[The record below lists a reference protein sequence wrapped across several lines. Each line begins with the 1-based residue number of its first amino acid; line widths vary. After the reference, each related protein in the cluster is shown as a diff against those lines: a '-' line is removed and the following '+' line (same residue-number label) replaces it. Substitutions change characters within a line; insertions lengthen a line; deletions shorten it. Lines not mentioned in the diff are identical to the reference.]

1 VPGKGGEMKITK
13 FEELIKNNAEVRKL
27 FSELRKIQDG
37 THPRVKENEGY
48 SDIFYK
54 QSKGGLTTSFIKK
67 IKRDC
72 ALIILN
78 DLKRNNQQYF
88 NNFTA
93 LSYQLFCK
101 KLLGFSVAK
110 KDILKLV
117 NKEKEERLDGL
128 GKRVAVFINGFYEE
142 HFKNCD
148 YQDKLHSFVF
158 SKSRRSDIDTY
169 PSITVLVL

>member
-1 VPGKGGEMKITK
+1 MPGKGGEMKITK
-13 FEELIKNNAEVRKL
+13 FEELITNNTEVRKL
-27 FSELRKIQDG
+27 FSELREIQEG
-37 THPRVKENEGY
+37 THPKVKENEGY
-48 SDIFYK
+48 SDTFYM
-54 QSKGGLTTSFIKK
+54 QSKGGRTTSFIKK

-72 ALIILN
+72 ALIILS
-78 DLKRNNQQYF
+78 DLKINNPDYF

-101 KLLGFSVAK
+101 KLFGFSVAK

-117 NKEKEERLDGL
+117 NKEKEGL
-128 GKRVAVFINGFYEE
+128 GVGKKVAGFVNEFYEE

-158 SKSRRSDIDTY
+158 SKSRRTDIDTHT
-169 PSITVLVL
+169 SISIILL

>member
-1 VPGKGGEMKITK
+1 MEITK
-13 FEELIKNNAEVRKL
+13 FEELIKDNSEVRKL

-37 THPRVKENEGY
+37 THPKVKENEGY
-48 SDIFYK
+48 SDVFYM
-54 QSKGGLTTSFIKK
+54 QSKGGRTTSFIKK

-78 DLKRNNQQYF
+78 DLKRNNPQHF

-93 LSYQLFCK
+93 LAYQLFCK

-117 NKEKEERLDGL
+117 NKEKEGL
-128 GKRVAVFINGFYEE
+128 GVGKKVAGFVNDFYEE

-148 YQDKLHSFVF
+148 YQDKLHAFVF
-158 SKSRRSDIDTY
+158 SKSRRPDIDSHT
-169 PSITVLVL
+169 SISILIL